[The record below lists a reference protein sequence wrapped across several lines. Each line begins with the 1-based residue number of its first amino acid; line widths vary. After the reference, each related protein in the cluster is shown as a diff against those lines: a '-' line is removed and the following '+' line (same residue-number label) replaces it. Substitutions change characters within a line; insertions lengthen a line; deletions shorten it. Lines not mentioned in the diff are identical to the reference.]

1 MYTQTATVPESCV
14 KAEHIKTDGIR
25 SRLFSPILGPLM
37 HKRLLIALLA
47 AVTAL
52 QLVFTATEL
61 TAWQCPLKSTLAVA
75 CPGCG
80 LTRAM
85 VQFVQGNWQAAI
97 QLHAFAPIVLGAGVL
112 FAAGSVL
119 PQKIRSRMADRLTA
133 FERRTAV
140 SALLIVSMLIYWV
153 LRMIVPI

>member
-14 KAEHIKTDGIR
+14 KAEHIKTDGITD
-25 SRLFSPILGPLM
+25 RLFSPILGPLM

-52 QLVFTATEL
+52 QLAFAATEL